1 MPPASV
7 QRYGSPKSRRRL
19 HCQSLR
25 ESGGIVD
32 FQTFRADNREYVN
45 VRCVIP
51 GREEGRIIIGAH
63 YDACGDTPGADD
75 NASGVAGLIETAR
88 LLKGIQPQYTIELVA
103 YANEEPPYFKT
114 VHMGSAHHARL
125 MAESKTKVH
134 GMLCLE
140 MIGYYS
146 DQEKSQNY
154 PSSSLSWIYP
164 DKGNFIA
171 VLGNWGSVSLARTVQ
186 KALEGHMPTVRLNAP
201 ELTGAFS
208 LSDHINYW
216 QYGMPAVMITDTAFY
231 RNANYHQS
239 TDTPDT
245 LDYERMARV
254 VQGVASAVRQL
265 CRKP

>member
-1 MPPASV
+1 M
-7 QRYGSPKSRRRL
+7 
-19 HCQSLR
+19 
-25 ESGGIVD
+25 
-32 FQTFRADNREYVN
+32 
-45 VRCVIP
+45 RCVIP